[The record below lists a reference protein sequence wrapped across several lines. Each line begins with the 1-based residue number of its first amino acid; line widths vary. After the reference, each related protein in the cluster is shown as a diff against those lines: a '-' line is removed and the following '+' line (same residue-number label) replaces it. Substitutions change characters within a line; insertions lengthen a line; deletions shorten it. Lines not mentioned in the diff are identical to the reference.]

1 MIGAAALLGRPESA
15 SAPSVAAPWITRIA
29 CGCFL
34 VACLA
39 VYGIDTIAPARTGTA
54 YIVVHAAL
62 TVAMLAA
69 WAAGGA
75 AQARLIAV
83 SGIVARLI
91 LIAAPMLSSN
101 DAERYLWDG
110 AVALAGFDPYS
121 VPPADPM
128 VAGLRAIWAT
138 PPEHAAY
145 PTLYPPVAL
154 AIFAG
159 SALAGP
165 VWGIWVW
172 KLVAS
177 IAGIAVVPL
186 AHRLLRR
193 HGLERHLALVA
204 LSPLLVLETGVGAHV
219 DSLIALVIVAALLAF
234 DARRPGL
241 VGALLGLG
249 ACIKLLPAAALIGL
263 GLAMGWR
270 ALLRMGAAATGTV
283 AAIYGAALAIGWR
296 PIGSLPVFFEKW
308 RNGSPLFTLLEAML
322 PTSGLITTLAI
333 LAIVLLGT
341 ALLLARARPVLAT
354 QVAMATP
361 LLLSPVAFPWYLLA
375 LVPLAALTPSVTLLG
390 WLTLSPLVY
399 EVRDRFVSE
408 GIWMPATWPL
418 MVIGAGWMTGLAID
432 AMRARFRL
440 SAPDREA

>member
-1 MIGAAALLGRPESA
+1 MTAVAGLLGRSGSQAAQLLGRP
-15 SAPSVAAPWITRIA
+15 WITRVA

-34 VACLA
+34 LACLA
-39 VYGIDTIAPARTGTA
+39 PYGIGTIAPARTGTA
-54 YIVVHAAL
+54 YIALHVAL
-62 TVAMLAA
+62 TLAMLAA
-69 WAAGGA
+69 WAAGGG
-75 AQARLIAV
+75 AQTRLIEMT
-83 SGIVARLI
+83 GIVARI
-91 LIAAPMLSSN
+91 TLIAAPMLSSN

-128 VAGLRAIWAT
+128 VAGMRAIWAT

-145 PTLYPPVAL
+145 PTLYPPIAL

-165 VWGIWVW
+165 IWGVWAW

-177 IAGIAVVPL
+177 IAGIAIVPL
-186 AHRLLRR
+186 ARRLLRR
-193 HGLERHLALVA
+193 HGRERHLALVA
-204 LSPLLVLETGVGAHV
+204 LSPLLVLETGVGAHI
-219 DSLIALVIVAALLAF
+219 DSLVALVIVVALLAF
-234 DARRPGL
+234 EARRPGI
-241 VGALLGLG
+241 VGAMLGFG

-270 ALLRMGAAATGTV
+270 ATLRMGAAAFGMV
-283 AAIYGAALAIGWR
+283 AAVYGAAIAIGWR

-308 RNGSPLFTLLEAML
+308 RNGSPLFTLLETML
-322 PTSGLITTLAI
+322 APSGLITVLAMLAI
-333 LAIVLLGT
+333 MLLGI
-341 ALLLARARPVLAT
+341 ALVLARRRPLLAT

-361 LLLSPVAFPWYLLA
+361 LLLSPVAFPWYLVP
-375 LVPLAALTPSVTLLG
+375 LVPLSALTPSVTLIG

-408 GIWMPATWPL
+408 GVWMPAVWPL
-418 MVIGAGWMTGLAID
+418 VLIGVGWMTGLAID
-432 AMRARFRL
+432 AVRARLRL
-440 SAPDREA
+440 SRRDREV

>member
-1 MIGAAALLGRPESA
+1 MKAVAGLSGRPESMTA
-15 SAPSVAAPWITRIA
+15 QSFAGPWVTRVA

-39 VYGIDTIAPARTGTA
+39 VYGIGSTVPTRTGTA

-69 WAAGGA
+69 WAGGGA
-75 AQARLIAV
+75 AQARLIAI
-83 SGIVARLI
+83 SGIAARLI

-128 VAGLRAIWAT
+128 VADLRAIWAT

-154 AIFAG
+154 AAFAG
-159 SALAGP
+159 SALAWP
-165 VWGIWVW
+165 VWGVWAW
-172 KLVAS
+172 KLLAS
-177 IAGIAVVPL
+177 IAGIATVPL

-241 VGALLGLG
+241 VGALLGFG

-270 ALLRMGAAATGTV
+270 AALRMGAAAIGMV
-283 AAIYGAALAIGWR
+283 AAIYGAALAIGWH

-308 RNGSPLFTLLEAML
+308 RNGSPLFTLLEAKL
-322 PTSGLITTLAI
+322 SPPGLITALAI
-333 LAIVLLGT
+333 LAIVLLGI
-341 ALLLARARPVLAT
+341 ALLLARTRPLLAT

-361 LLLSPVAFPWYLLA
+361 LLLSPVAFPWYLMA
-375 LVPLAALTPSVTLLG
+375 LVPLAALRPSVALIG

-399 EVRDRFVSE
+399 EVRDRFVSD
-408 GIWMPATWPL
+408 GVWMPAIWPL
-418 MVIGAGWMTGLAID
+418 MLIGAGWIAGLAID
-432 AMRARFRL
+432 AARARL
-440 SAPDREA
+440 QPSAPDREA